1 MNYRL
6 LIALLIIIFSL
17 NIIIAE
23 NDSPIGSW
31 QTVDDKTGRV
41 KSIVEIREENGNLFG
56 KITKLFRLPDENPE
70 PVCDKCKGEKK
81 DKPVLGMTILWDLS
95 RNKEIWSGG
104 KILDPENGKT
114 YKCKIKV
121 IDNGN
126 KLEVRGFI
134 GFSLLGRTQYWER
147 IE

>member
-1 MNYRL
+1 VNIKF
-6 LIALLIIIFSL
+6 LIALLIIILSL
-17 NIIIAE
+17 NFIEAE
-23 NDSPIGSW
+23 NDSPTGSW

-41 KSIVEIREENGNLFG
+41 KSIVEIREENGKLYG
-56 KITKLFRLPDENPE
+56 KIIKLFRLPDEDPE
-70 PVCDKCKGEKK
+70 PICDKCKGEKK

-95 RNKEIWSGG
+95 ENKGIWSGG

-121 IDNGN
+121 IDNGK

-134 GFSLLGRTQYWER
+134 GFSLLGRTQYWDR